1 MYARP
6 PHTEAASDGRA
17 GSSAASRRMAPSSS
31 RPTSA
36 RTMSVTSSTSRRT
49 VHSKRAWFVRSTP
62 AFGPKLRG
70 PAAAQV
76 LPWPHGH
83 RVQRHSPRGGR
94 HRLQGRR
101 QPVHREACEPPRG
114 ARCGTSLVCSIGLSG
129 VSVAQSSTP
138 SAEMVGDGRACP
150 QCLLKGVHRFPHPRQ
165 GERTAKEGGQGARR
179 WVALG
184 VLTALLSLRPL
195 QRRSSS
201 SACRPAL
208 APRTPSPS
216 RPPTSQRRSHPLLT
230 VRGAPLLFDG
240 SGSIVRTETTI

>member
-1 MYARP
+1 MPHSFGMRARTRDMYARP

-49 VHSKRAWFVRSTP
+49 VHSKRAWFVRSAP

-70 PAAAQV
+70 PPAAQV
-76 LPWPHGH
+76 LPRPHGH
-83 RVQRHSPRGGR
+83 CVQCHSPRGGR

-101 QPVHREACEPPRG
+101 QPVHREACQPSRG

-150 QCLLKGVHRFPHPRQ
+150 RVIAQWLAQISSPASR
-165 GERTAKEGGQGARR
+165 RTHG
-179 WVALG
+179 
-184 VLTALLSLRPL
+184 
-195 QRRSSS
+195 
-201 SACRPAL
+201 
-208 APRTPSPS
+208 
-216 RPPTSQRRSHPLLT
+216 
-230 VRGAPLLFDG
+230 
-240 SGSIVRTETTI
+240 